1 MHPFLACRA
10 IHSKLQ
16 RSGEKGGC
24 DWWIIRGAGSPIK
37 LSPLFSRFS
46 STIGL
51 DVRAPKKER
60 KNSNNNGHPWEKNKP
75 PELLL
80 VFPLQGLSQHGRW
93 ARKCS
98 TSSESRERERGREN
112 GKAGTKR
119 EEKRLPTTTIRW
131 ATASEADNRSFSESA
146 Q

>member
-37 LSPLFSRFS
+37 FSPLFSRFS

-51 DVRAPKKER
+51 DVRAPKKR
-60 KNSNNNGHPWEKNKP
+60 KKKTATTTGIPARKTNHPSFF
-75 PELLL
+75 LYY
-80 VFPLQGLSQHGRW
+80 PLQGLSQHGRW

-98 TSSESRERERGREN
+98 TSSESREREN

-131 ATASEADNRSFSESA
+131 VTASEADNRSFSESA